1 MSHKDVYQKM
11 TLHCHRIN

>member
-11 TLHCHRIN
+11 TLPCHRIN